1 MFKKEIY
8 LQLGGYNSFFI
19 KSQDIDLWLRFLQ
32 KKFKVGVCNL
42 NEPLSFIRNHDEQIT
57 HKNDDDIFTS
67 ISILN
72 FYCRNLNKSE
82 ISDLNLND
90 QLIIIDK
97 IKKNKYYQSINLK
110 NKIRFYKKNFFM
122 WNFSN
127 PLKVLQYIFSFKLIK
142 YASIILMTDK
152 KIYKYLAN
160 DIIFRNE
167 F

>member
-1 MFKKEIY
+1 M
-8 LQLGGYNSFFI
+8 
-19 KSQDIDLWLRFLQ
+19 
-32 KKFKVGVCNL
+32 VGVCNF

-72 FYCRNLNKSE
+72 FYCRNFNQPE

-90 QLIIIDK
+90 QSIIIDE
-97 IKKNKYYQSINLK
+97 IKKNKYYQTINFK
-110 NKIRFYKKNFFM
+110 NKIRFYKRNFFM

-127 PLKVLQYIFSFKLIK
+127 PLKVLQDIFSFKLIK
-142 YASIILMTDK
+142 YGSIILMTDN
-152 KIYKYLAN
+152 KIYKHLAN

-167 F
+167 L